1 MKKSAVDPR
10 VLRMQALKKKA
21 YKKWLA
27 GSNRRI
33 LERFSLATRF
43 LKLESCSCYE
53 KTLY

>member
-27 GSNRRI
+27 GSNRRM

-43 LKLESCSCYE
+43 LKLESCSYYE